1 VALQSGLGLI
11 VLAVLAYGLSEDRT
25 AVPFRDHLK
34 VVAAGLAVQ
43 LVLAVL
49 LLKLPVSHAVFDWLT
64 GLVHGLQAASESGT
78 GFVFGYL
85 GGGPLPFEETQPGAS
100 FVLAFRALPLIL
112 VVSALSALLF
122 YWRVLPLVVSALS
135 WLLQKSL
142 GVGGAVGLGTA
153 ANVFVGMVEAPLLIR
168 PFLARLS
175 RGELFA
181 VMTCGMATVAG
192 TVLALYAAILGPVLP
207 DALGHLLIASIL
219 SVPAAITVARL
230 MVPDPA
236 PPTPA
241 ALDAATCRAGAS
253 SAMDAV
259 TRGTLDGVRLLINV
273 IAMLIVLVAL
283 VHLCNQLLTLLPE
296 VAGAE
301 LTLQRAFGWAF
312 ALLAWLMGLPPQLV
326 LWLVFLMASLLTEL
340 VSNNAVAVVVTPLA
354 ISLALELGIDPRPFV
369 VAVMIAASAS
379 FATPIGYQTNTLV
392 YAPGG
397 YRFTDYM
404 RLGIPLNLGVGVLA
418 ALLIP
423 LFWSF

>member
-1 VALQSGLGLI
+1 MSDLALQSGLGLI
-11 VLAVLAYGLSEDRT
+11 ALVVLAYVLSEDRS
-25 AVPFRDHLK
+25 AVPFRDHVK
-34 VVAAGLAVQ
+34 VAAAGLAVQ
-43 LVLAVL
+43 LALAVL
-49 LLKLPVSHAVFDWLT
+49 LLKLPGSQFVFHQLT
-64 GLVHGLQAASESGT
+64 DLVHALQAASESGT

-85 GGGPLPFEETQPGAS
+85 GGGPLPFEESQPGAS

-122 YWRVLPLVVSALS
+122 YWRVLPLVVRAVA

-142 GVGGAVGLGTA
+142 GVGGGVGLGAA

-181 VMTCGMATVAG
+181 VMTCGMATIAG

-219 SVPAAITVARL
+219 SAPAAITVARL

-241 ALDAATCRAGAS
+241 ALDAAACRAGAS

-259 TRGTLDGVRLLINV
+259 TRGTLDGVKLLINV
-273 IAMLIVLVAL
+273 TAMLIVLVAL
-283 VHLCNQLLTLLPE
+283 VHLCNQLLGLLPE
-296 VAGAE
+296 VAGTQ

-312 ALLAWLMGLPPQLV
+312 APLAWLMGLPWDQALTGGQLIGTKTV
-326 LWLVFLMASLLTEL
+326 LNEL
-340 VSNNAVAVVVTPLA
+340 
-354 ISLALELGIDPRPFV
+354 
-369 VAVMIAASAS
+369 IA
-379 FATPIGYQTNTLV
+379 YL
-392 YAPGG
+392 
-397 YRFTDYM
+397 D
-404 RLGIPLNLGVGVLA
+404 LA
-418 ALLIP
+418 ALPEGALSPRSRLILIYAMCGFANFGSLGIMIGGLATLVP
-423 LFWSF
+423 ERRGEVVDLGLKALAAGTLATCMTGAVVGLLEG

>member
-1 VALQSGLGLI
+1 
-11 VLAVLAYGLSEDRT
+11 
-25 AVPFRDHLK
+25 
-34 VVAAGLAVQ
+34 
-43 LVLAVL
+43 
-49 LLKLPVSHAVFDWLT
+49 
-64 GLVHGLQAASESGT
+64 
-78 GFVFGYL
+78 
-85 GGGPLPFEETQPGAS
+85 
-100 FVLAFRALPLIL
+100 
-112 VVSALSALLF
+112 
-122 YWRVLPLVVSALS
+122 
-135 WLLQKSL
+135 
-142 GVGGAVGLGTA
+142 
-153 ANVFVGMVEAPLLIR
+153 LLIR

-312 ALLAWLMGLPPQLV
+312 ALLAWLMGLPWEEALTGGALIGTKIV
-326 LWLVFLMASLLTEL
+326 LNGL
-340 VSNNAVAVVVTPLA
+340 
-354 ISLALELGIDPRPFV
+354 
-369 VAVMIAASAS
+369 IA
-379 FATPIGYQTNTLV
+379 YL
-392 YAPGG
+392 
-397 YRFTDYM
+397 D
-404 RLGIPLNLGVGVLA
+404 LA
-418 ALLIP
+418 ALPDGDLSPRSRLILTYGLCGFANFGSLGIMIGGLATLVP
-423 LFWSF
+423 ERRGEIVGLGLKSLVAGTIATCMTGAVVGLLEG

>member
-1 VALQSGLGLI
+1 MALQSGLGLI
-11 VLAVLAYGLSEDRT
+11 VLAVLAYALSEDRT
-25 AVPFRDHLK
+25 AVPFRDYVK
-34 VVAAGLAVQ
+34 VAAAGLAVQ

-49 LLKLPVSHAVFDWLT
+49 LLKLPVSHAVFHWLT
-64 GLVHGLQAASESGT
+64 GLVHALQAASESGT

-122 YWRVLPLVVSALS
+122 YWRVLPLVVRALS

-142 GVGGAVGLGTA
+142 GVGGAVGLGAA
-153 ANVFVGMVEAPLLIR
+153 ANVVVGMVEAPLLSR
-168 PFLARLS
+168 PFMARLS

-207 DALGHLLIASIL
+207 DALGHLLIASFL

-273 IAMLIVLVAL
+273 TAMLVVLVAL
-283 VHLCNQLLTLLPE
+283 VHLSNQLLALLPE
-296 VAGAE
+296 VAGAD

-312 ALLAWLMGLPPQLV
+312 APLAWLMGLPWEEALTGGALIGTKTV
-326 LWLVFLMASLLTEL
+326 LNEL
-340 VSNNAVAVVVTPLA
+340 
-354 ISLALELGIDPRPFV
+354 
-369 VAVMIAASAS
+369 IA
-379 FATPIGYQTNTLV
+379 YL
-392 YAPGG
+392 
-397 YRFTDYM
+397 D
-404 RLGIPLNLGVGVLA
+404 LA
-418 ALLIP
+418 ALPDGDLSPRSRLILTYGLCGFANFGSLGIMIGGLATLVP
-423 LFWSF
+423 ERRGEIAGLGLKSLVAGTIATCMTGAVVGLLEW

>member
-1 VALQSGLGLI
+1 M
-11 VLAVLAYGLSEDRT
+11 
-25 AVPFRDHLK
+25 
-34 VVAAGLAVQ
+34 
-43 LVLAVL
+43 LAVL
-49 LLKLPVSHAVFDWLT
+49 LLKLPVSHAVFHWLT
-64 GLVHGLQAASESGT
+64 GLVHALQAASESGT

-142 GVGGAVGLGTA
+142 GVGGAVGLGA
-153 ANVFVGMVEAPLLIR
+153 AAHVFVGMVEAPLLIR
-168 PFLARLS
+168 PFMARLS

-192 TVLALYAAILGPVLP
+192 TVLALYGAILGPVLP

-296 VAGAE
+296 VAGAD
-301 LTLQRAFGWAF
+301 LTLERAFGWAF
-312 ALLAWLMGLPPQLV
+312 ALLAWLMGLPPDEALTGGALIGTKIV
-326 LWLVFLMASLLTEL
+326 LNERIAYLDLAALPDGDLYQRVIIMTHRDGLSELSVRSQYRRDVGHHTMLATRPESSERPPFRSLLGP
-340 VSNNAVAVVVTPLA
+340 V
-354 ISLALELGIDPRPFV
+354 G
-369 VAVMIAASAS
+369 ASAS
-379 FATPIGYQTNTLV
+379 LDDAPASPAACFLPDRSQKRSLWVIIITLW
-392 YAPGG
+392 Y
-397 YRFTDYM
+397 
-404 RLGIPLNLGVGVLA
+404 
-418 ALLIP
+418 
-423 LFWSF
+423 

>member
-11 VLAVLAYGLSEDRT
+11 VLAVLAYALSEDRA

-34 VVAAGLAVQ
+34 VAAAGLAVQ

-49 LLKLPVSHAVFDWLT
+49 LLKLPVSHAVFHWLT
-64 GLVHGLQAASESGT
+64 GLVHALQAASESGT

-122 YWRVLPLVVSALS
+122 YWRVLPLVVRALS

-142 GVGGAVGLGTA
+142 GVGGAVGLGAA
-153 ANVFVGMVEAPLLIR
+153 ANVLVGMVEAPLLIR

-207 DALGHLLIASIL
+207 GALGHLLIASIL

-241 ALDAATCRAGAS
+241 ALDAETCRAGAS

-273 IAMLIVLVAL
+273 TAMLIVLVAL
-283 VHLCNQLLTLLPE
+283 VHLSNQLLALLPQ

-312 ALLAWLMGLPPQLV
+312 APLAWLMGLPWSEALTGGALIGTKTV
-326 LWLVFLMASLLTEL
+326 LNEL
-340 VSNNAVAVVVTPLA
+340 
-354 ISLALELGIDPRPFV
+354 
-369 VAVMIAASAS
+369 IA
-379 FATPIGYQTNTLV
+379 YL
-392 YAPGG
+392 
-397 YRFTDYM
+397 D
-404 RLGIPLNLGVGVLA
+404 LA
-418 ALLIP
+418 ALPDGAVSPRSRLILTYGLCGFANFGSLGIMIGGLATLVP
-423 LFWSF
+423 ERRGEIVGLGLKSLVAGTIATCMTGAVVGLLEW

>member
-11 VLAVLAYGLSEDRT
+11 VLAVLAYALSEDRK

-34 VVAAGLAVQ
+34 VAAAGLAVQ

-312 ALLAWLMGLPPQLV
+312 ALLAWLMGLPPDEALTGGALIGTKIV
-326 LWLVFLMASLLTEL
+326 LNGL
-340 VSNNAVAVVVTPLA
+340 
-354 ISLALELGIDPRPFV
+354 
-369 VAVMIAASAS
+369 IA
-379 FATPIGYQTNTLV
+379 YL
-392 YAPGG
+392 
-397 YRFTDYM
+397 D
-404 RLGIPLNLGVGVLA
+404 LA
-418 ALLIP
+418 ALPDGDLSPRSRLILTYGLCGFANFGSLGIMIGGLATLVP
-423 LFWSF
+423 ERRGEIVGLGLKSLVAGTIATCMTGAVVGLLEG